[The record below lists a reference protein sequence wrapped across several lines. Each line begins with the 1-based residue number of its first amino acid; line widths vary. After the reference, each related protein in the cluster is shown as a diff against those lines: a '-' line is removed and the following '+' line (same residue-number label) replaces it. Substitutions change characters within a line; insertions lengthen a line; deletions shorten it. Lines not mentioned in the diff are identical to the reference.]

1 MFNLKKIEPKFP
13 KLNINQLQRQM
24 SYLTNNNNEEFNDF
38 DINISETD
46 IDAFYFKK
54 NKTIEDQKVMKEN
67 LIKKNPA
74 GLKYKYNNKNNKYK
88 IANDNYSITT
98 NCSDFKGIKKV
109 TFSTVEIIRVAKYK
123 KFNAKN
129 NFSKLNI
136 QKNIIEV
143 KQNKNM
149 FESSCNIF

>member
-1 MFNLKKIEPKFP
+1 MFNLKKIEPKFT

-67 LIKKNPA
+67 LIKK
-74 GLKYKYNNKNNKYK
+74 
-88 IANDNYSITT
+88 IW
-98 NCSDFKGIKKV
+98 
-109 TFSTVEIIRVAKYK
+109 
-123 KFNAKN
+123 
-129 NFSKLNI
+129 
-136 QKNIIEV
+136 
-143 KQNKNM
+143 
-149 FESSCNIF
+149 

>member
-54 NKTIEDQKVMKEN
+54 KQ
-67 LIKKNPA
+67 
-74 GLKYKYNNKNNKYK
+74 NNRRSESN
-88 IANDNYSITT
+88 
-98 NCSDFKGIKKV
+98 
-109 TFSTVEIIRVAKYK
+109 ER
-123 KFNAKN
+123 KFN
-129 NFSKLNI
+129 
-136 QKNIIEV
+136 QKKSGRIKI
-143 KQNKNM
+143 
-149 FESSCNIF
+149 

>member
-67 LIKKNPA
+67 LIKKNLV
-74 GLKYKYNNKNNKYK
+74 GLKHKYNNKNNKYK
-88 IANDNYSITT
+88 IANDNYSRTT